1 MSAFGTLRGGVFP
14 EMTGMLGELERYCAD
29 LGGTPWGLPRWPCSS
44 SGAVAVRRMAP
55 LTLEDPMTNS
65 KSRKP
70 DTSKH
75 ARPKP
80 KHGKRKESG
89 TRKAAPCKVMR
100 PLRAT
105 GSASVA
111 DSGKS
116 QPDTKQAQVIAML
129 CAPSGA
135 TIDAMMRMTGWQ
147 QHSVRGFLTAVVR
160 KKLGLDLRS
169 EATESGR
176 LYRIN
181 DRGVS
186 DTKAKHAA

>member
-1 MSAFGTLRGGVFP
+1 VRN
-14 EMTGMLGELERYCAD
+14 
-29 LGGTPWGLPRWPCSS
+29 LGGTPWGLPRWLCSL

-55 LTLEDPMTNS
+55 LTPEDPMTNS

-75 ARPKP
+75 ARPGP
-80 KHGKRKESG
+80 KHGNGKESG
-89 TRKAAPCKVMR
+89 TRKAEPRKVTRR
-100 PLRAT
+100 PRAAV
-105 GSASVA
+105 SASVA
-111 DSGKS
+111 INGKS

-186 DTKAKHAA
+186 TPIDTKAKHAA